1 MCFFGQIQHD
11 VVDVRDV
18 AEGCVLAAERG
29 RVGECY
35 ILSGEYHEIREIL
48 GLAAVLS
55 GKKVPPTLP
64 MPLARLAE
72 PVLGAMARRWGQ
84 RPLYTKYSLDT
95 AESKTRFSSQK
106 AHEELGY
113 ATRSIHATIRD
124 TVQWLK
130 GYRA

>member
-1 MCFFGQIQHD
+1 MKMENLSDVMDRVYGHCIGCRYYFVMVIWDTHHIMIMRFERYWGLGQCC
-11 VVDVRDV
+11 
-18 AEGCVLAAERG
+18 A
-29 RVGECY
+29 
-35 ILSGEYHEIREIL
+35 
-48 GLAAVLS
+48 

-64 MPLARLAE
+64 RSLARLAE

-95 AESKTRFSSQK
+95 VESKTRFSSQK

-130 GYRA
+130 GYRP